1 MDILSI
7 YDYIGFV
14 GVAVLIYS
22 FTRLNLNPSFGST
35 ASFYVYNGAGSF
47 LLLFSDVYR
56 GSWFSVG
63 IGVFWVLIS
72 VLTILNKLKLPN
84 KALVATCALAI
95 TYFGAGIL
103 YEFIHAQN
111 GLDSTLNALGMVAT
125 AICVVVYGG
134 FAANR
139 IGLAKY
145 LVIGI
150 FAKLLM
156 MVALMNNF
164 NMASFSLQAYSV
176 VMAIIGLSKLHAER
190 KSLLLSQADA
200 N

>member
-1 MDILSI
+1 MDILTI

-14 GVAVLIYS
+14 GVAILIYS
-22 FTRLNLNPSFGST
+22 FTRLNLIHSFGST
-35 ASFYVYNGAGSF
+35 AWFYACNGAGSF

-63 IGVFWVLIS
+63 IGIFWVLIS

-84 KALVATCALAI
+84 TALVALCALAI
-95 TYFGAGIL
+95 AYFGAGIG
-103 YEFIHAQN
+103 YELLHVKS
-111 GLDSTLNALGMVAT
+111 GLDSGLNALGMVAT
-125 AICVVVYGG
+125 AICVVIYGN

-139 IGLAKY
+139 IGLSKY
-145 LVIGI
+145 LMIGV

-156 MVALMNNF
+156 MIALMNNF

-176 VMAIIGLSKLHAER
+176 VMAFIGLSKLHAER
-190 KSLLLSQADA
+190 KSLLLGQRS
-200 N
+200 